1 METLRKLLVVFIG
14 FPIGITLA
22 LTIGI
27 SVTLIW
33 PIYILCSLI
42 DNAIRYF
49 AKIEK
54 SENNWLNS
62 MVEFIFAG
70 YGFAGLFILLSLM
83 AFEPNDVK

>member
-33 PIYILCSLI
+33 PIYILCLFLELLHEKPLFLYMSL
-42 DNAIRYF
+42 
-49 AKIEK
+49 E
-54 SENNWLNS
+54 
-62 MVEFIFAG
+62 
-70 YGFAGLFILLSLM
+70 ILAYL
-83 AFEPNDVK
+83 PP